1 MNKLRF
7 SPLRDS
13 YAPKLGD
20 DVTTTSFI
28 SGLPRQRLTKSGV
41 PTTSQV
47 GFQLSDTE
55 FDEFMNFYF
64 DNRTTPF
71 LMELFAIDSKLYDY
85 ECRFLNPPESRQLA
99 YKQYQVSV
107 SIVIGAR
114 PYVV

>member
-41 PTTSQV
+41 PTTTSV
-47 GFQLSDTE
+47 AFQFNDIE

-64 DNRTTPF
+64 ANRATPF
-71 LMELFAIDSKLYDY
+71 LMRLFAIDSKLYDY
-85 ECRFLNPPESRQLA
+85 ECRFTSPPEARQLA
-99 YKQYQVSV
+99 YKQFQVSIA
-107 SIVIGAR
+107 IVMGAR